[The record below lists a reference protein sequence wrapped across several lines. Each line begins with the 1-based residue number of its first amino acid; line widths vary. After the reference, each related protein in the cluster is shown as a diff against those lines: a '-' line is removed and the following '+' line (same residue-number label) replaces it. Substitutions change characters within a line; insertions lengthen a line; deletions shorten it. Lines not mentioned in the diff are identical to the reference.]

1 MKQWEKPEMKV
12 FDIKMN
18 ENIAASGDVD
28 RPKATGMVTIAK
40 GVGENV
46 DTIMTLT
53 YYTDTNMIIE
63 TAYEYI
69 PYGTGK
75 IPTGANETALA
86 ISNAIDDA
94 GCR

>member
-28 RPKATGMVTIAK
+28 RPKAAGIVVIAK
-40 GVGENV
+40 GVGEEV
-46 DTIMTLT
+46 DTIKTMT

-63 TAYEYI
+63 TSYEYI
-69 PYGTGK
+69 PRGAGK
-75 IPTGANETALA
+75 IPTGANETALG